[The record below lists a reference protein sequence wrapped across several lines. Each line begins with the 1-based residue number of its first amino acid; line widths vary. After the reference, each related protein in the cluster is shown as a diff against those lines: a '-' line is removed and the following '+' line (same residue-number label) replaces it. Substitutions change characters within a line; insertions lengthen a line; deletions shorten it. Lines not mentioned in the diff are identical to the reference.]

1 MSDQAWK
8 EADSLTANCTHGL
21 EFAETGEHY
30 ADLRT
35 RIRACIA
42 YQIVERDR
50 ARQNDHATALAAV
63 AAEREKWAAFADE
76 KGEPRKVLG
85 TLPVTADGCV
95 IGHGARI
102 HGFWNDGKPGWT
114 GFSAVRVDTDDWD
127 RPQCGKFYSTKEA
140 AESALAAQTTT
151 DAGVKP

>member
-63 AAEREKWAAFADE
+63 AAERERTREWKERALRAEAE
-76 KGEPRKVLG
+76 AM
-85 TLPVTADGCV
+85 TLRDFERSRNTVN
-95 IGHGARI
+95 R
-102 HGFWNDGKPGWT
+102 
-114 GFSAVRVDTDDWD
+114 
-127 RPQCGKFYSTKEA
+127 QTKAEA
-140 AESALAAQTTT
+140 EL
-151 DAGVKP
+151 

>member
-1 MSDQAWK
+1 MSEYDAIAKQLVDDVRK
-8 EADSLTANCTHGL
+8 RCNDLLTLPDEWNEL
-21 EFAETGEHY
+21 E
-30 ADLRT
+30 D
-35 RIRACIA
+35 RI
-42 YQIVERDR
+42 
-50 ARQNDHATALAAV
+50 ATALTAAV
-63 AAEREKWAAFADE
+63 AAEREKWKAFAGPD
-76 KGEPRKVLG
+76 GEPRKVLG